1 MAINK
6 KAPGISISGDLD
18 ILKTNTSR
26 AINELHNNI
35 LYLEG
40 QNKELREILEKFN
53 EKFPTAAVEEQ
64 EETKTAE
71 PTKAPE
77 EG

>member
-1 MAINK
+1 MTIKN
-6 KAPGISISGDLD
+6 KAPGITLTGDLE

-26 AINELHNNI
+26 AINELHSNI
-35 LYLEG
+35 VYLEG
-40 QNKELREILEKFN
+40 QNKEIREILEKFN

-71 PTKAPE
+71 PTKASE